1 MDKLISQK
9 MIKTLLKKIPQI
21 KWDESNPINY
31 MDVDCKYQ
39 GGRKVFSRK
48 LMQERLERELMLM
61 NEKEK
66 ESAYPSA
73 RDHESTIRTI
83 SISPRA
89 SQNSTI
95 SNSPR
100 YRSSA

>member
-1 MDKLISQK
+1 

-21 KWDESNPINY
+21 KWDENNPINY
-31 MDVDCKYQ
+31 MDVDQKYQ

-48 LMQERLERELMLM
+48 LMQERLEKELMLM

-66 ESAYPSA
+66 ESAYRSD